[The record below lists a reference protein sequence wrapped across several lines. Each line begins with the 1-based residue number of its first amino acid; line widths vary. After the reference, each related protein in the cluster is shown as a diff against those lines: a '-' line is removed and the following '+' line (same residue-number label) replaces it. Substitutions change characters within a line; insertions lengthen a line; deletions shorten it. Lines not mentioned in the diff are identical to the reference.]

1 MSTLTYKSI
10 FSEDGKKVAG
20 TRQSKLILGV
30 VDQDSFI
37 TTLSFKDW
45 ANSPLPDNSSE
56 YVKNEVLTNLVKQI
70 TQFNKKVDY
79 NSWVRKNENATFEQK
94 VNKLFEFGCKFPKA
108 GLKIA

>member
-20 TRQSKLILGV
+20 TRQTKLIFGA
-30 VDQDSFI
+30 VDHDSFI

-45 ANSPLPDNSSE
+45 ANSPLPDNSSA
-56 YVKNEVLTNLVKQI
+56 YIKNEVLNNLLKQI
-70 TQFNKKVDY
+70 TQFNKKVEY
-79 NSWVRKNENATFEQK
+79 NGWVRKNEYATFEQK
-94 VNKLFEFGCKFPKA
+94 VNKLLEYGCKIPKS